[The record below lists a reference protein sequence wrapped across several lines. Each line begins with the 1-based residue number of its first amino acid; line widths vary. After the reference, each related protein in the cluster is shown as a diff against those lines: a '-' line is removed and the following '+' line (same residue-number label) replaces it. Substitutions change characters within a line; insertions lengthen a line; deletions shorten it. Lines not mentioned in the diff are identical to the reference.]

1 MLRRQFLGRKK
12 QELPDRGLQ
21 IDLHGLQLN
30 ITTLIKEQNHEQHYG
45 IEHIALTVDDY
56 PGMLAKLKA
65 NGVEM
70 LEEPPPNKATVSAS
84 SRQQT
89 ARRPS

>member
-30 ITTLIKEQNHEQHYG
+30 ITTSIKEHKHEQP
-45 IEHIALTVDDY
+45 IALTIDDY
-56 PGMLAKLKA
+56 PGTLPKRKA

-70 LEEPPPNKATVSAS
+70 LEEPTPLVLIE
-84 SRQQT
+84 RV
-89 ARRPS
+89 